1 MNGVEVRLLGPV
13 EVLTSG
19 RVVEPGPV
27 QQRTVLAALA
37 VDAGRLVPLEVLI
50 DRVWGDAPPPSVRS
64 GIYSHM
70 ARLRRMLVP
79 GGSLL
84 RRPGGY
90 LLDVPPEAV
99 DLHRFRTLSQAARTG
114 PAPDAGTL
122 GAALDLWRGPAL
134 AGLAGDWVAATRER
148 LDQLRVEA
156 VLAWAQALLAAG
168 QPGPVIGTL
177 RDFVDQHPLVEPLA
191 ARLMEALYASGR
203 AAEALDCY
211 ARVRA
216 HLAEEL
222 GTEPGPALRQL
233 HQAVLRGDE
242 PGRPAA
248 TGLALAVDAAAG
260 APDGASPDGATPGG
274 GTPDLVTSPLPPDT
288 GAFTGRATQVRQI
301 AEAVGDGPLPV
312 MVIHAIAGMPGVGKT
327 ALAVH
332 VAHRLAGRF
341 PDGLVFVDLH
351 GHTAGREPAAP
362 ADVLAT
368 LLSADGID
376 PRQLPAGLDARSALW
391 RQRLAGR
398 RLLLVLDN
406 AASSA
411 QVAPLLPAAPGC
423 LVLVTSRRF
432 LGDLPGDTVPVQL
445 DVLSPAEAAQ
455 MFRQLANHPAA
466 AEPDRVDGLVAACG
480 FLPLA
485 ISLLARV
492 LNRHPSWTVG
502 DLLAETRARLLTV
515 TAEQASVAAAF
526 GLSYQDLPAA
536 RQRFFRQLAGHPG
549 TVIEPYAAAA
559 LAGLPVPEAA
569 AQLDALHA
577 DSLLIE
583 VGYRRY
589 VLHDLI
595 RSYARDLA
603 AADPDAE
610 RAAALGRLLDFYQ
623 ATGARAET
631 RLARQTRPAGRGAR
645 RVPDPYSYL
654 DPARAAARAPA
665 RAGSRLPDLAD
676 AGQALAWARAER
688 ASLLAC
694 LSAVTDPRRIV
705 ELTAALTE
713 LLRRDGPWT
722 DAIVRHSAAVRAA
735 RRLGDPIEEA
745 NARSDLGSVHRLAGD
760 YGRAEQEH
768 GQALELYR
776 AAGSRLGQAHALIA
790 LGKTMSRTG
799 SYGHADRTV
808 QQALALYRALG
819 DLGGQASAWVEIAV
833 AIGMTGDYHGAL
845 ESVRD
850 ALMLYLQTGDRAGQA
865 YTLRISGIASC
876 RTGDYAGALESLELA
891 LELYQGLGD
900 QAGQALTLT
909 DIGQVAADTGDYPK
923 AATTLGQA
931 LRLLRL
937 RNHKIGQAVA
947 LVYLGTAARR
957 AGDVPAARAALGE
970 ALAIYDELGNCSGR
984 AAAVNEMGALQ
995 RLCGEVERAESLHR
1009 YALELATAEES
1020 AWDEAHARAGVARC
1034 LLAQGHHQD
1043 AASQL
1048 NHALAIFGRV
1058 GADQTFGAT
1067 EITAELAALC

>member
-1 MNGVEVRLLGPV
+1 MHGVEVRLLGPV
-13 EVLTSG
+13 EVLANG
-19 RVVEPGPV
+19 RAVEPGPV

-79 GGSLL
+79 AGGLL

-114 PAPDAGTL
+114 PAPDAGKL
-122 GAALDLWRGPAL
+122 GTALDLWRGPAL

-148 LDQLRVEA
+148 LGQQRVEA

-191 ARLMEALYASGR
+191 ARLIEGLYASGR

-216 HLAEEL
+216 HLAAEL
-222 GTEPGPALRQL
+222 GAEPGPALRQL

-242 PGRPAA
+242 LGPSPAA
-248 TGLALAVDAAAG
+248 AVVT
-260 APDGASPDGATPGG
+260 PDGV
-274 GTPDLVTSPLPPDT
+274 TPDLVTSPLPPET
-288 GAFTGRATQVRQI
+288 GAFTGRVSQVRQI
-301 AEAVGDGPLPV
+301 ADAMGDGPLPV

-332 VAHRLAGRF
+332 VAHRMAGRF

-368 LLSADGID
+368 LLSADGTD

-406 AASSA
+406 AVSSA

-455 MFRQLANHPAA
+455 MFRRLAGHPAA
-466 AEPDRVDGLVAACG
+466 AEPDRVADLVAACG
-480 FLPLA
+480 YLPLA

-492 LNRHPSWTVG
+492 LTRHPRWTAG
-502 DLLAETRARLLTV
+502 DLLAETRARLLSV

-526 GLSYQDLPAA
+526 GLSYQDLPAG
-536 RQRFFRQLAGHPG
+536 RQRFFRRLAGHPG

-559 LAGLPVPEAA
+559 VAGLPVPEAA
-569 AQLDALHA
+569 AHLDALHA

-595 RSYARDLA
+595 RSYAGDLA
-603 AADPDAE
+603 AADPEGE
-610 RAAALGRLLDFYQ
+610 RAAVLGRLLDFYQ
-623 ATGARAET
+623 AAGGRTAA
-631 RLARQTRPAGRGAR
+631 RLARQTRPAPPGAR
-645 RVPDPYSYL
+645 PPGLPGD
-654 DPARAAARAPA
+654 
-665 RAGSRLPDLAD
+665 GLPDLAD
-676 AGQALAWARAER
+676 AARALSWARAER
-688 ASLLAC
+688 ASLVAC
-694 LSAVTDPRRIV
+694 LAGTDDPRRV
-705 ELTAALTE
+705 VSLTAALTE

-722 DAIVRHSAAVRAA
+722 DAIAWHAAAAQAAVR
-735 RRLGDPIEEA
+735 LGDRLEEA
-745 NARSDLGSVHRLAGD
+745 NARIDLGTVYRLAGD
-760 YGRAEQEH
+760 YEEAERELR
-768 GQALELYR
+768 QALSLYR
-776 AAGSRLGQAHALIA
+776 ALGARTGQANALIA
-790 LGKTMSRTG
+790 LGKTLSRTG
-799 SYGHADRTV
+799 HYARAV
-808 QQALALYRALG
+808 QEVERALG
-819 DLGGQASAWVEIAV
+819 LYRELDDLRGQASATVEVGVAV
-833 AIGMTGDYHGAL
+833 GMTGDYRRAL
-845 ESVRD
+845 GFLRQAHD
-850 ALMLYLQTGDRAGQA
+850 CYQRIGDQPGQA
-865 YTLRISGIASC
+865 YALRMSGIGLC
-876 RTGDYAGALESLELA
+876 RTGDYAGALEVLDLA
-891 LELYQGLGD
+891 LRVYQGLGD

-923 AATTLGQA
+923 AASTLGQA
-931 LRLLRL
+931 LPLLRN

-947 LVYLGTAARR
+947 QVYLGTAARR
-957 AGDVPAARAALGE
+957 AGDVPAARAALGG
-970 ALAIYDELGNCSGR
+970 ALAIYDELGNCSGK
-984 AAAVNEMGALQ
+984 AAALNEMGALR
-995 RLCGEVERAESLHR
+995 RLCGELDQAESLHR
-1009 YALELATAEES
+1009 HALKLAILDES

-1034 LLAQGHHQD
+1034 ALAQGRRQD
-1043 AASQL
+1043 AAGQL
-1048 NHALAIFGRV
+1048 HHALAIFERV
-1058 GADQTFGAT
+1058 GADRTSPAT
-1067 EITAELAALC
+1067 EISAELAALC

>member
-1 MNGVEVRLLGPV
+1 MHGVEVRLLGPV
-13 EVLTSG
+13 EVLAGG
-19 RVVEPGPV
+19 RAVEPGPV

-79 GGSLL
+79 AGGLL

-99 DLHRFRTLSQAARTG
+99 DLHRFRALSQAARAG
-114 PAPDAGTL
+114 PAPDAGQL
-122 GAALDLWRGPAL
+122 GTALDLWRGPAL

-148 LDQLRVEA
+148 LGQQRVEA

-191 ARLMEALYASGR
+191 ARLIEALYASGR

-216 HLAEEL
+216 HLAAEL
-222 GTEPGPALRQL
+222 GAEPGPALRQL

-242 PGRPAA
+242 LGPSPAA
-248 TGLALAVDAAAG
+248 AVVT
-260 APDGASPDGATPGG
+260 PDGV
-274 GTPDLVTSPLPPDT
+274 TPDLVTSPLPPDT
-288 GAFTGRATQVRQI
+288 GAFTGRASQVRQI
-301 AEAVGDGPLPV
+301 ADAVGDGPLPV

-332 VAHRLAGRF
+332 VAHRMAGRF

-368 LLSADGID
+368 LLSADGTD

-406 AASSA
+406 AVSSA

-455 MFRQLANHPAA
+455 MFRRLAGHPAA
-466 AEPDRVDGLVAACG
+466 AEPDRVADLVAACG
-480 FLPLA
+480 YLPLA

-492 LNRHPSWTVG
+492 LIRHPRWTAG

-515 TAEQASVAAAF
+515 TSEQASVAAAF
-526 GLSYQDLPAA
+526 GLSYQDLPAG

-569 AQLDALHA
+569 AHLDALHA

-595 RSYARDLA
+595 RSYAGDLA
-603 AADPDAE
+603 AADPEGE

-623 ATGARAET
+623 AAGARAAA
-631 RLARQTRPAGRGAR
+631 RLARQTRPAPPGAR
-645 RVPDPYSYL
+645 PPGPPGD
-654 DPARAAARAPA
+654 
-665 RAGSRLPDLAD
+665 GLPDLAD
-676 AGQALAWARAER
+676 AARALSWARAER
-688 ASLLAC
+688 ASLVAC
-694 LSAVTDPRRIV
+694 LAGTDDPRRV
-705 ELTAALTE
+705 VSLTAALTE

-722 DAIVRHSAAVRAA
+722 DAIAWHAAAAQAAVR
-735 RRLGDPIEEA
+735 LGDRLEEA
-745 NARSDLGSVHRLAGD
+745 NARIDLGTVYRLAGD
-760 YGRAEQEH
+760 YEGAERELH
-768 GQALELYR
+768 QALGLYR
-776 AAGSRLGQAHALIA
+776 ALGARTGQANALIA
-790 LGKTMSRTG
+790 LGKTLSRTG
-799 SYGHADRTV
+799 HYARAV
-808 QQALALYRALG
+808 QEVERALG
-819 DLGGQASAWVEIAV
+819 LYRELDDLRGQASAMVEVGVAV
-833 AIGMTGDYHGAL
+833 GMTGDYRRAL
-845 ESVRD
+845 GFLRQAHD
-850 ALMLYLQTGDRAGQA
+850 CYQRIGDQPGQA
-865 YTLRISGIASC
+865 YALRMSGIGLC
-876 RTGDYAGALESLELA
+876 RTGDYAGALEVLDLA
-891 LELYQGLGD
+891 LRVYQGLGD

-923 AATTLGQA
+923 AASTLGQA
-931 LRLLRL
+931 LPLLRN

-947 LVYLGTAARR
+947 QVYLGTAARR
-957 AGDVPAARAALGE
+957 AGDFPAARAALGE
-970 ALAIYDELGNCSGR
+970 ALAVYDELGNCSGK
-984 AAAVNEMGALQ
+984 AAALNEMGALR
-995 RLCGEVERAESLHR
+995 RLCGELDQAESLHR
-1009 YALELATAEES
+1009 HALKLAILDES

-1034 LLAQGHHQD
+1034 ALAQGRRRD
-1043 AASQL
+1043 AAGQL
-1048 NHALAIFGRV
+1048 HHALAIFERV
-1058 GADQTFGAT
+1058 GADRTSPAT
-1067 EITAELAALC
+1067 EISAELSALC

>member
-1 MNGVEVRLLGPV
+1 MHGVEVRLLGPV
-13 EVLTSG
+13 EVLASG

-79 GGSLL
+79 AGGLL

-99 DLHRFRTLSQAARTG
+99 DLHRFRTLSQAARAG
-114 PAPDAGTL
+114 PAPDAGKL

-148 LDQLRVEA
+148 LDQQRVEA

-191 ARLMEALYASGR
+191 ARLIEALYASGR

-222 GTEPGPALRQL
+222 GAEPGSALRQL

-242 PGRPAA
+242 LDISLAGGPAPAA
-248 TGLALAVDAAAG
+248 AVVT
-260 APDGASPDGATPGG
+260 PDDDP
-274 GTPDLVTSPLPPDT
+274 PDLVTSPLPPDT
-288 GAFTGRATQVRQI
+288 GAFTGRASQVRQI
-301 AEAVGDGPLPV
+301 ADAVGDGPLPV

-332 VAHRLAGRF
+332 VAHRMAGRF

-432 LGDLPGDTVPVQL
+432 LGDLPGDTVSVQL

-455 MFRQLANHPAA
+455 MFRRLAGHPAA
-466 AEPDRVDGLVAACG
+466 AEPDRVADLVAACG
-480 FLPLA
+480 YLPLA

-492 LNRHPSWTVG
+492 LTRHPSWTVG
-502 DLLAETRARLLTV
+502 DLLAETRARLLSV

-526 GLSYQDLPAA
+526 ELSYQDLPAA

-559 LAGLPVPEAA
+559 LAGLPVAR
-569 AQLDALHA
+569 
-577 DSLLIE
+577 
-583 VGYRRY
+583 GRR
-589 VLHDLI
+589 
-595 RSYARDLA
+595 
-603 AADPDAE
+603 PP
-610 RAAALGRLLDFYQ
+610 G
-623 ATGARAET
+623 
-631 RLARQTRPAGRGAR
+631 
-645 RVPDPYSYL
+645 
-654 DPARAAARAPA
+654 
-665 RAGSRLPDLAD
+665 
-676 AGQALAWARAER
+676 
-688 ASLLAC
+688 
-694 LSAVTDPRRIV
+694 
-705 ELTAALTE
+705 
-713 LLRRDGPWT
+713 
-722 DAIVRHSAAVRAA
+722 RAA
-735 RRLGDPIEEA
+735 RGQPAHRGRLPPVRPARPDP
-745 NARSDLGSVHRLAGD
+745 
-760 YGRAEQEH
+760 
-768 GQALELYR
+768 
-776 AAGSRLGQAHALIA
+776 
-790 LGKTMSRTG
+790 
-799 SYGHADRTV
+799 
-808 QQALALYRALG
+808 
-819 DLGGQASAWVEIAV
+819 
-833 AIGMTGDYHGAL
+833 
-845 ESVRD
+845 
-850 ALMLYLQTGDRAGQA
+850 
-865 YTLRISGIASC
+865 
-876 RTGDYAGALESLELA
+876 
-891 LELYQGLGD
+891 
-900 QAGQALTLT
+900 
-909 DIGQVAADTGDYPK
+909 
-923 AATTLGQA
+923 
-931 LRLLRL
+931 LLR
-937 RNHKIGQAVA
+937 Q
-947 LVYLGTAARR
+947 
-957 AGDVPAARAALGE
+957 
-970 ALAIYDELGNCSGR
+970 
-984 AAAVNEMGALQ
+984 
-995 RLCGEVERAESLHR
+995 
-1009 YALELATAEES
+1009 
-1020 AWDEAHARAGVARC
+1020 
-1034 LLAQGHHQD
+1034 
-1043 AASQL
+1043 
-1048 NHALAIFGRV
+1048 
-1058 GADQTFGAT
+1058 
-1067 EITAELAALC
+1067 

>member
-1 MNGVEVRLLGPV
+1 MHGVEVRLLGPV
-13 EVLTSG
+13 EVLAGG

-50 DRVWGDAPPPSVRS
+50 DRVWGGTPPPSVRS

-79 GGSLL
+79 AGGLL

-90 LLDVPPEAV
+90 LLDIPPEAV
-99 DLHRFRTLSQAARTG
+99 DLHRFRTLSQAARAG

-122 GAALDLWRGPAL
+122 GTALDLWRGPAL

-148 LDQLRVEA
+148 LDQQRVEA

-168 QPGPVIGTL
+168 RPGPVIGTL
-177 RDFVDQHPLVEPLA
+177 RDFADQHPLVEPLA
-191 ARLMEALYASGR
+191 ARLIEALYASGR

-216 HLAEEL
+216 HLAQEL
-222 GTEPGPALRQL
+222 GAEPGPALRRL

-242 PGRPAA
+242 LGPSPVAA
-248 TGLALAVDAAAG
+248 VVTLGDDPPD
-260 APDGASPDGATPGG
+260 PDGV
-274 GTPDLVTSPLPPDT
+274 TPDLVTSPLPPDT
-288 GAFTGRATQVRQI
+288 GAFTGRASQVRQI
-301 AEAVGDGPLPV
+301 AGAVGDGPLPV

-332 VAHRLAGRF
+332 VAHRMAGRF

-368 LLSADGID
+368 LLSADGTD

-406 AASSA
+406 AVSSA

-455 MFRQLANHPAA
+455 MFGRLAPRAA
-466 AEPDRVDGLVAACG
+466 AEPDRVADLVAACG
-480 FLPLA
+480 YLPLA

-492 LNRHPSWTVG
+492 LIRHPRWTAG

-569 AQLDALHA
+569 AHLDALHA

-595 RSYARDLA
+595 RSYAADLA
-603 AADPDAE
+603 AADPGDE

-623 ATGARAET
+623 AAGARAEA
-631 RLARQTRPAGRGAR
+631 RLARQTRPA
-645 RVPDPYSYL
+645 
-654 DPARAAARAPA
+654 AP
-665 RAGSRLPDLAD
+665 RAGGRPDRAGPSLPDLAD
-676 AGQALAWARAER
+676 AAQALAWARAER

-694 LSAVTDPRRIV
+694 LASTADPRRIV

-722 DAIVRHSAAVRAA
+722 DAIARHTAAVRAA
-735 RRLGDPIEEA
+735 VRLGDPVEEA
-745 NARSDLGSVHRLAGD
+745 NARTDLGAVYRLAGD
-760 YGRAEQEH
+760 YAAADREAGR
-768 GQALELYR
+768 ALELYR
-776 AAGSRLGQAHALIA
+776 GCGSRVGQANALIA
-790 LGKTMSRTG
+790 RSKTLSRTG
-799 SYGHADRTV
+799 SYGPAV
-808 QQALALYRALG
+808 QEVLQALDLYRSFGDVRGEAAAL
-819 DLGGQASAWVEIAV
+819 VEVAV
-833 AIGMTGDYHGAL
+833 AIGMTGDYGGAL
-845 ESVRD
+845 S
-850 ALMLYLQTGDRAGQA
+850 ALAKAGGRYKRIGDRPGQA
-865 YTLRISGIASC
+865 YTQRITGIACC
-876 RTGDYAGALESLELA
+876 RTGDYAGALDALGLA
-891 LELYQGLGD
+891 LGLYQELGD

-931 LRLLRL
+931 LRLLRM

-957 AGDVPAARAALGE
+957 AGDVPAARSALGE

-984 AAAVNEMGALQ
+984 AAALNEMGALQ
-995 RLCGEVERAESLHR
+995 RLCGAVDQAESLHR
-1009 YALELATAEES
+1009 HALELAILEQS

-1034 LLAQGHHQD
+1034 ALAGGRRQD
-1043 AASQL
+1043 AAGQL
-1048 NHALAIFGRV
+1048 HHALAIFERV
-1058 GADQTFGAT
+1058 GADQTSGAA
-1067 EITAELAALC
+1067 EISAELAALC

>member
-13 EVLTSG
+13 EVLASG
-19 RVVEPGPV
+19 RMVEPGPV

-37 VDAGRLVPLEVLI
+37 VDAGRLVPLDVLI

-79 GGSLL
+79 AGGLL

-99 DLHRFRTLSQAARTG
+99 DLHRFRTLSQAANAG
-114 PAPDAGTL
+114 PAPDAGKL
-122 GAALDLWRGPAL
+122 EAALDLWRGPAL

-148 LDQLRVEA
+148 LDQQRVEA

-191 ARLMEALYASGR
+191 ARLIEALYASGR

-216 HLAEEL
+216 HLAGEL
-222 GTEPGPALRQL
+222 GTEPGPVLRQL
-233 HQAVLRGDE
+233 HQAVLRGGGLDTSP
-242 PGRPAA
+242 PGGTAPA
-248 TGLALAVDAAAG
+248 TAVV
-260 APDGASPDGATPGG
+260 TPGDAP
-274 GTPDLVTSPLPPDT
+274 PDLVTSPLPPDT
-288 GAFTGRATQVRQI
+288 GAFTGRASQVRQI
-301 AEAVGDGPLPV
+301 AGAVGDGPLPV

-332 VAHRLAGRF
+332 VAHRMAGRF

-432 LGDLPGDTVPVQL
+432 LGDLPGDTMPVQL
-445 DVLSPAEAAQ
+445 DVLAPAEAAQ
-455 MFRQLANHPAA
+455 MFRILAGHPAA
-466 AEPDRVDGLVAACG
+466 AEPGRVAGLVAACG
-480 FLPLA
+480 YLPLA

-492 LNRHPSWTVG
+492 LTRHPSWTVG

-569 AQLDALHA
+569 AHLYALHA

-583 VGYRRY
+583 VCYRRY

-595 RSYARDLA
+595 RSYAGDLA
-603 AADPDAE
+603 AADPGDE

-623 ATGARAET
+623 AAGARAEA
-631 RLARQTRPAGRGAR
+631 RLARQIRPAT
-645 RVPDPYSYL
+645 
-654 DPARAAARAPA
+654 PATPVTPPGPPPGPPATAGPSLPELPSAA
-665 RAGSRLPDLAD
+665 
-676 AGQALAWARAER
+676 QALAWARAER

-694 LSAVTDPRRIV
+694 LGRTTEPRRIV

-722 DAIVRHSAAVRAA
+722 DAMTRHAAAVLAA
-735 RRLGDPIEEA
+735 RRLGDPVEEA
-745 NARSDLGSVHRLAGD
+745 NARIDLGTVHRLAGD
-760 YGRAEQEH
+760 YGAAEQEFD
-768 GQALELYR
+768 QARELYR
-776 AAGSRLGQAHALIA
+776 KAGSCRGEANALIA
-790 LGKTMSRTG
+790 LGKTLSRTG
-799 SYGHADRTV
+799 SYGQADQIVR
-808 QQALALYRALG
+808 QALLIYRSL
-819 DLGGQASAWVEIAV
+819 DDIGGQASAKVEIAV
-833 AIGMTGDYHGAL
+833 AIGMTGDYHGAQD
-845 ESVRD
+845 SVRH
-850 ALMLYLQTGDRAGQA
+850 AFELYLRTGDQAGQA
-865 YTLRISGIASC
+865 YALRISGIASC
-876 RTGDYAGALESLELA
+876 RTGDYTGALESLGLA
-891 LELYQGLGD
+891 LQVYQDLGD

-923 AATTLGQA
+923 AAATLEQA
-931 LRLLRL
+931 LRLLRM

-957 AGDVPAARAALGE
+957 AGDIPAASAALGE
-970 ALAIYDELGNCSGR
+970 ALAIYDELGNCSGK
-984 AAAVNEMGALQ
+984 AAALNEMGALQ
-995 RLCGEVERAESLHR
+995 RLCGALGEAESLHR
-1009 YALELATAEES
+1009 HALDLAVLEQS

-1034 LLAQGHHQD
+1034 ALVQGRRQD
-1043 AASQL
+1043 AAGQL
-1048 NHALAIFGRV
+1048 HHALAIFERV
-1058 GADQTFGAT
+1058 GADQTSGAA
-1067 EITAELAALC
+1067 EISAELAALC

>member
-1 MNGVEVRLLGPV
+1 MHGVEVRLLGPV
-13 EVLTSG
+13 EVLAGG
-19 RVVEPGPV
+19 RAVEPGPV

-64 GIYSHM
+64 GIYSHI

-79 GGSLL
+79 AGGLL

-99 DLHRFRTLSQAARTG
+99 DLHRFRALSQAARAG
-114 PAPDAGTL
+114 PAPDAGKL
-122 GAALDLWRGPAL
+122 GTALDLWRGPAL

-148 LDQLRVEA
+148 LGQQRVEA

-191 ARLMEALYASGR
+191 ARLIEALYASGR

-216 HLAEEL
+216 HLAAEL
-222 GTEPGPALRQL
+222 GAEPGPALRQL

-242 PGRPAA
+242 LGPSPAA
-248 TGLALAVDAAAG
+248 AVVT
-260 APDGASPDGATPGG
+260 PDGV
-274 GTPDLVTSPLPPDT
+274 TPDLVTSPLPPDT
-288 GAFTGRATQVRQI
+288 GAFTGRASQVRQI
-301 AEAVGDGPLPV
+301 AGAVGDGPLPV

-332 VAHRLAGRF
+332 VAHRMAGRF

-368 LLSADGID
+368 LLSADGTD

-406 AASSA
+406 AVSSA

-432 LGDLPGDTVPVQL
+432 LGDLPGDTMPVQL

-455 MFRQLANHPAA
+455 MFRRLAGHPAA
-466 AEPDRVDGLVAACG
+466 AEPDRVADLVAACG
-480 FLPLA
+480 YLPLA

-492 LNRHPSWTVG
+492 LIRHPRWTAG

-515 TAEQASVAAAF
+515 TSEQASVAAAF
-526 GLSYQDLPAA
+526 GLSYQDLPAG

-569 AQLDALHA
+569 AHLDALHA

-595 RSYARDLA
+595 RSYAGDLA
-603 AADPDAE
+603 AADPEGE

-623 ATGARAET
+623 AAGARTAA
-631 RLARQTRPAGRGAR
+631 RLARQTRPAPPGAR
-645 RVPDPYSYL
+645 PPG
-654 DPARAAARAPA
+654 PPGARPP
-665 RAGSRLPDLAD
+665 GPPGDGLPDLAD
-676 AGQALAWARAER
+676 AARALSWARAER
-688 ASLLAC
+688 ASLVAC
-694 LSAVTDPRRIV
+694 LAGTDDPRRV
-705 ELTAALTE
+705 VSLTAALTE

-722 DAIVRHSAAVRAA
+722 DAGRLARRRRPGRRAA
-735 RRLGDPIEEA
+735 RRP
-745 NARSDLGSVHRLAGD
+745 AR
-760 YGRAEQEH
+760 
-768 GQALELYR
+768 
-776 AAGSRLGQAHALIA
+776 
-790 LGKTMSRTG
+790 
-799 SYGHADRTV
+799 
-808 QQALALYRALG
+808 
-819 DLGGQASAWVEIAV
+819 GGQRPYRPGHRVPAGRGLRGSGAGAAPGAEPLPCAWRP
-833 AIGMTGDYHGAL
+833 H
-845 ESVRD
+845 
-850 ALMLYLQTGDRAGQA
+850 RAGQRPHRPGQDA
-865 YTLRISGIASC
+865 VADRALRAC
-876 RTGDYAGALESLELA
+876 RPGGGTCPGPLPRAGRPAGAG
-891 LELYQGLGD
+891 QRHGGGRGGRRHDRGLPEG
-900 QAGQALTLT
+900 
-909 DIGQVAADTGDYPK
+909 TG
-923 AATTLGQA
+923 
-931 LRLLRL
+931 
-937 RNHKIGQAVA
+937 
-947 LVYLGTAARR
+947 
-957 AGDVPAARAALGE
+957 VPAAGPRLLPADRGPARPGLRAA
-970 ALAIYDELGNCSGR
+970 DERHWPVPDRGLCRGPGGARPCPARLPGPRGPGR
-984 AAAVNEMGALQ
+984 A
-995 RLCGEVERAESLHR
+995 
-1009 YALELATAEES
+1009 
-1020 AWDEAHARAGVARC
+1020 
-1034 LLAQGHHQD
+1034 
-1043 AASQL
+1043 
-1048 NHALAIFGRV
+1048 
-1058 GADQTFGAT
+1058 GADPDRHRPGGRRYRRLREGGVHPGAGT
-1067 EITAELAALC
+1067 PAPQEP

>member
-1 MNGVEVRLLGPV
+1 MHGVEVRLLGPV
-13 EVLTSG
+13 EVLAGG
-19 RVVEPGPV
+19 RAVEPGPV

-79 GGSLL
+79 AGGLL

-99 DLHRFRTLSQAARTG
+99 DLHRFRALSQAARAG
-114 PAPDAGTL
+114 PAPDAGQL
-122 GAALDLWRGPAL
+122 GTALDLWRGPAL

-148 LDQLRVEA
+148 LDQQRVEA

-168 QPGPVIGTL
+168 QPGPVIGML

-191 ARLMEALYASGR
+191 ARLIEALYASGR

-216 HLAEEL
+216 HLAQEL
-222 GTEPGPALRQL
+222 GAEPGPALRQL

-242 PGRPAA
+242 LGPSPAA
-248 TGLALAVDAAAG
+248 AVVT
-260 APDGASPDGATPGG
+260 PDDHP
-274 GTPDLVTSPLPPDT
+274 PDLVMSPLPPDT
-288 GAFTGRATQVRQI
+288 GAFTGRASQVRQI
-301 AEAVGDGPLPV
+301 ADAVGDGPLPV

-332 VAHRLAGRF
+332 VAHRMAGRF

-368 LLSADGID
+368 LLSADGTD

-406 AASSA
+406 AVSSA

-423 LVLVTSRRF
+423 LVLVTSRGF

-455 MFRQLANHPAA
+455 MFRQLAGHPAA
-466 AEPDRVDGLVAACG
+466 AEPDPVADLVAACG
-480 FLPLA
+480 YLPLA

-492 LNRHPSWTVG
+492 LTRHPSWTAG
-502 DLLAETRARLLTV
+502 DLLAETRARLLSV

-526 GLSYQDLPAA
+526 ELSYQDLPAA
-536 RQRFFRQLAGHPG
+536 RQQFFRRLAGHPG
-549 TVIEPYAAAA
+549 TVIEPHAAAA
-559 LAGLPVPEAA
+559 LAGLPVAEAA
-569 AQLDALHA
+569 THLDSLHA

-595 RSYARDLA
+595 RSYAGDLA
-603 AADPDAE
+603 AADPADE
-610 RAAALGRLLDFYQ
+610 RAAALDRLLDFYQ
-623 ATGARAET
+623 AAGARAEAQ
-631 RLARQTRPAGRGAR
+631 LARQTRPAPPGAG
-645 RVPDPYSYL
+645 PPGPPGD
-654 DPARAAARAPA
+654 
-665 RAGSRLPDLAD
+665 GLPDLAD
-676 AGQALAWARAER
+676 GARAMSWARAER
-688 ASLLAC
+688 ASLVAC
-694 LSAVTDPRRIV
+694 LAGTDDPRRV
-705 ELTAALTE
+705 VSLTAALTE

-722 DAIVRHSAAVRAA
+722 DAIAWHAAAAQAAVR
-735 RRLGDPIEEA
+735 LGDRLEEA
-745 NARSDLGSVHRLAGD
+745 NARIDLGTVYRLAGD
-760 YGRAEQEH
+760 YEEAERELH
-768 GQALELYR
+768 QALSLYR
-776 AAGSRLGQAHALIA
+776 ALGSRTGQANALIA
-790 LGKTMSRTG
+790 LGKTLSRTG
-799 SYGHADRTV
+799 HYARAV
-808 QQALALYRALG
+808 QEVERALG
-819 DLGGQASAWVEIAV
+819 LYRELDDLRGQASAMVEVGVAV
-833 AIGMTGDYHGAL
+833 GMTGDYRRAL
-845 ESVRD
+845 GFLRQAHD
-850 ALMLYLQTGDRAGQA
+850 CYQRIGDQPGQA
-865 YTLRISGIASC
+865 YALRMSGIGLC
-876 RTGDYAGALESLELA
+876 RTGDYAGALEVLDLA
-891 LELYQGLGD
+891 LRVYQGLGD

-923 AATTLGQA
+923 AASTLGQA
-931 LRLLRL
+931 LPLLRN

-947 LVYLGTAARR
+947 QVYLGTAARR

-970 ALAIYDELGNCSGR
+970 ALAVYDELGNCSGK
-984 AAAVNEMGALQ
+984 AAALNEMGALR
-995 RLCGEVERAESLHR
+995 RLCGELDQAESLHR
-1009 YALELATAEES
+1009 HALKLAILDES

-1034 LLAQGHHQD
+1034 ALAQGRRQD
-1043 AASQL
+1043 AAGQL
-1048 NHALAIFGRV
+1048 HHALAIFERV
-1058 GADQTFGAT
+1058 GADRTSPAT
-1067 EITAELAALC
+1067 EISAELAALC